1 MKNMIDKVITLSDN
15 SKYMVIDQGNYD
27 GKGYYLASKL
37 DEDGNLK
44 EEFVALENNNGTVT
58 TVEDEALFNALIGYF
73 KNRVD
78 AY

>member
-44 EEFVALENNNGTVT
+44 EEFVALENNNGIVT

-73 KNRVD
+73 KKRVD

>member
-44 EEFVALENNNGTVT
+44 EEFVALENNNGIVT

>member
-15 SKYMVIDQGNYD
+15 SRYMVIDQGNYD

-44 EEFVALENNNGTVT
+44 EEFVALENNNGIVT

>member
-27 GKGYYLASKL
+27 GKGYYLAGKL

-44 EEFVALENNNGTVT
+44 EEFVALENNNGIVT

>member
-27 GKGYYLASKL
+27 GKGYYLASRL

-44 EEFVALENNNGTVT
+44 EEFVALENNNGIVT